1 MPCAAIRATGL
12 CLIDGARLVSLESAL
27 WEATRPAFRVRYIHD
42 PASMPRVP
50 LYASYGFATGP
61 TARAKLARIV
71 RKAPEVVVKVT
82 GRQRGGNHVKAHLD
96 YIGRKGKLGIETRDG
111 EVLISKDDIAERAAE
126 WSDTLQWRSRPTV
139 SSVSL
144 IFSMPAGND
153 PEKVLEA
160 VRALAHAEL
169 SDNHD
174 YGMALHTDTPRPH
187 VHLTVQAEGLDRTR
201 FNPGPVQL
209 NRFRERF
216 ARELRAR
223 GVAAEATPRRAR
235 GQGIAGSSMALIK
248 LRARLRGEGSRQ
260 ITKSDRRTNEQAI
273 SVARGQDQLPL
284 FIAAGSFRWREIR
297 RAYEQ
302 AAVAL
307 DATGQSDDRAL
318 ASDVR
323 AFLEKRQSMNS
334 TPQVFAHQYARQL
347 GAEQNR
353 AALPVD
359 IKPPDHWQSGRGRS
373 R

>member
-1 MPCAAIRATGL
+1 M
-12 CLIDGARLVSLESAL
+12 SLESAL

-42 PASMPRVP
+42 PTSTPRVP

-96 YIGRKGKLGIETRDG
+96 YIGRKGEVDIETRDG
-111 EVLISKDDIAERAAE
+111 EILTSKDDVAERAAE

-144 IFSMPAGND
+144 IFSMPEGTD
-153 PEKVLEA
+153 PDKVLGA
-160 VRALAHAEL
+160 VRSLAHAEL

-174 YGMALHTDTPRPH
+174 YVLALHTDTPRPH

-201 FNPGPVQL
+201 FNPRPVQL

-235 GQGIAGSSMALIK
+235 GQGIAGSSMALVK
-248 LRARLRGEGSRQ
+248 LRARLRAEGSRQ

-273 SVARGQDQLPL
+273 AVARGQDQLPP
-284 FIAAGSFRWREIR
+284 FIAAGIFRWQEIR

-302 AAVAL
+302 TAAAL
-307 DATGQSDDRAL
+307 DATGQAHDREL

-323 AFLEKRQSMNS
+323 AFLDKHQGMNA
-334 TPQVFAHQYARQL
+334 TPEVFAAHHANRL
-347 GAEQNR
+347 DRPLTSRTAEPLQE
-353 AALPVD
+353 PS
-359 IKPPDHWQSGRGRS
+359 SGKDRS

>member
-1 MPCAAIRATGL
+1 M
-12 CLIDGARLVSLESAL
+12 SLESAL

-42 PASMPRVP
+42 PNGQQRIP
-50 LYASYGFATGP
+50 LYASYGVATGP

-82 GRQRGGNHVKAHLD
+82 GRQRGGSHVKAHLD
-96 YIGRKGKLGIETRDG
+96 YIGRKGALGIETRDG
-111 EVLISKDDIAERAAE
+111 ETLTSKDDIAERAAE

-144 IFSMPAGND
+144 IFSMPAGTD
-153 PEKVLEA
+153 PDKVLGA

-174 YGMALHTDTPRPH
+174 YVLALHTDTPRPH

-201 FNPGPVQL
+201 FNPRPVQL

-235 GQGIAGSSMALIK
+235 GQGIAGSSMALVK
-248 LRARLRGEGSRQ
+248 LRARLRAEGSRQ
-260 ITKSDRRTNEQAI
+260 MTNADRRTNEQAI
-273 SVARGQDQLPL
+273 AVARGQDQLPP
-284 FIAAGSFRWREIR
+284 FIAAGSFRWQEIR

-302 AAVAL
+302 TADAL
-307 DATGQSDDRAL
+307 DATGQADDREL

-323 AFLEKRQSMNS
+323 TFLEKHRSMNA
-334 TPQVFAHQYARQL
+334 TPEVFAAHHAKHL
-347 GAEQNR
+347 NR
-353 AALPVD
+353 TASPMDL
-359 IKPPDHWQSGRGRS
+359 KPPNRSSPSKGRMR
-373 R
+373 

>member
-1 MPCAAIRATGL
+1 MG
-12 CLIDGARLVSLESAL
+12 LESAL

-42 PASMPRVP
+42 PTNPPRVP

-82 GRQRGGNHVKAHLD
+82 GRQRGGSHVKAHLD
-96 YIGRKGKLGIETRDG
+96 YIGRKGDVEIETRDG
-111 EVLISKDDIAERAAE
+111 EILTSKEDIAERAAE
-126 WSDTLQWRSRPTV
+126 WSDTLHWRSRPTV

-144 IFSMPAGND
+144 IFSMPEGTD
-153 PEKVLEA
+153 PDKVLGA

-174 YGMALHTDTPRPH
+174 YVLTLHTDTPRPH

-201 FNPGPVQL
+201 FNPRPVQL

-235 GQGIAGSSMALIK
+235 GRGIAGSSMALVK
-248 LRARLRGEGSRQ
+248 LRARLRTEGSRL
-260 ITKSDRRTNEQAI
+260 ISDADRRTNEQAI
-273 SVARGQDQLPL
+273 AVARGQATLPA
-284 FIAAGSFRWREIR
+284 FIARGTERWQKIR
-297 RAYEQ
+297 VAYSRA
-302 AAVAL
+302 AAAL
-307 DATGQSDDRAL
+307 DVTGIAEDREL

-323 AFLEKRQSMNS
+323 GFLDKHQGMNA
-334 TPQVFAHQYARQL
+334 TPEVFAARHAQIL
-347 GAEQNR
+347 GKKRNSPDPQAPK
-353 AALPVD
+353 LP
-359 IKPPDHWQSGRGRS
+359 PPDRGRS

>member
-1 MPCAAIRATGL
+1 MG
-12 CLIDGARLVSLESAL
+12 LESAL

-42 PASMPRVP
+42 PTSTPRVP

-82 GRQRGGNHVKAHLD
+82 GRQRGGGHVKAHLD
-96 YIGRKGKLGIETRDG
+96 YIGRKGGVEIETRDG
-111 EVLISKDDIAERAAE
+111 EILTAKEDIAERAAE
-126 WSDTLQWRSRPTV
+126 WSDTLNWRSRPTV

-144 IFSMPAGND
+144 IFSMPEGTD
-153 PEKVLEA
+153 PGKVLGA

-174 YGMALHTDTPRPH
+174 YVLALHTDTPRPH

-201 FNPGPVQL
+201 FNPRPVQL

-235 GQGIAGSSMALIK
+235 GRGIAGSSMALVK
-248 LRARLRGEGSRQ
+248 LRARLRTEGSRQ
-260 ITKSDRRTNEQAI
+260 ISDADRRTNEQAVA
-273 SVARGQDQLPL
+273 VARGQATLPA
-284 FIAAGSFRWREIR
+284 FVARGTERWQEIR
-297 RAYEQ
+297 TAYSQ

-307 DATGQSDDRAL
+307 DATGAVEDREL

-323 AFLEKRQSMNS
+323 SFLAKHQRMNA
-334 TPQVFAHQYARQL
+334 TPEVFAARHAQNL
-347 GAEQNR
+347 GVRPNNPEPQAPEPTPR
-353 AALPVD
+353 D
-359 IKPPDHWQSGRGRS
+359 RGQSR
-373 R
+373 

>member
-1 MPCAAIRATGL
+1 MMG
-12 CLIDGARLVSLESAL
+12 LESAL

-42 PASMPRVP
+42 PTSTPRVP

-82 GRQRGGNHVKAHLD
+82 GRQRGGKHVKAHLD
-96 YIGRKGKLGIETRDG
+96 YIGRKGGIEIETRDG
-111 EVLISKDDIAERAAE
+111 EILTSKEDIAERAAE

-144 IFSMPAGND
+144 IFSMPEGTD
-153 PEKVLEA
+153 PDKVLGA

-174 YGMALHTDTPRPH
+174 YVLALHTDTPRPH

-201 FNPGPVQL
+201 FNPRPVQL

-235 GQGIAGSSMALIK
+235 GQGIAGSSMALVK
-248 LRARLRGEGSRQ
+248 LRARLRTEGSRQ
-260 ITKSDRRTNEQAI
+260 ITQSDRRTNEQAI
-273 SVARGQDQLPL
+273 AMARGQDQLPP
-284 FIAAGSFRWREIR
+284 FIAAGTFRWQEIR

-302 AAVAL
+302 TASAL
-307 DATGQSDDRAL
+307 DATGQADDREL

-323 AFLEKRQSMNS
+323 AFLDKHQGMNA
-334 TPQVFAHQYARQL
+334 TPEVFAAHYTRL
-347 GAEQNR
+347 LDRGGRSHEGSLEPR
-353 AALPVD
+353 
-359 IKPPDHWQSGRGRS
+359 PPDKGRGR
-373 R
+373 

>member
-1 MPCAAIRATGL
+1 MG
-12 CLIDGARLVSLESAL
+12 LESAL

-42 PASMPRVP
+42 PTNTPRVP

-82 GRQRGGNHVKAHLD
+82 GRQRGGGHVKAHLD
-96 YIGRKGKLGIETRDG
+96 YIGRKGDVEIETRDG
-111 EVLISKDDIAERAAE
+111 EILTAKEDIAERAAE

-139 SSVSL
+139 SAVSL
-144 IFSMPAGND
+144 IFSMPEGTD
-153 PEKVLEA
+153 PEKVLGA

-174 YGMALHTDTPRPH
+174 YVLALHTDTPRPH

-201 FNPGPVQL
+201 FNPRPVQL

-235 GQGIAGSSMALIK
+235 GQGIAGSSMALVK
-248 LRARLRGEGSRQ
+248 LRARLRTEGSRQ
-260 ITKSDRRTNEQAI
+260 ITQSDRRTNEQAI
-273 SVARGQDQLPL
+273 AVARGEDQLPP
-284 FIAAGSFRWREIR
+284 FVAAGTVRWREIR

-302 AAVAL
+302 TADAL
-307 DATGQSDDRAL
+307 DATGAVEDREL

-323 AFLEKRQSMNS
+323 GFLDKHQGMNS
-334 TPQVFAHQYARQL
+334 TPEIFAARHAQNL
-347 GAEQNR
+347 GTKPKNPEAQ
-353 AALPVD
+353 APD
-359 IKPPDHWQSGRGRS
+359 PPPPDRGRS

>member
-1 MPCAAIRATGL
+1 MG
-12 CLIDGARLVSLESAL
+12 LESAL

-42 PASMPRVP
+42 PNGPPHIP

-82 GRQRGGNHVKAHLD
+82 GRQRGGTHVKAHLD
-96 YIGRKGKLGIETRDG
+96 YIGRKGALGIETRDS
-111 EVLISKDDIAERAAE
+111 EILTSKADIAERAAE

-144 IFSMPAGND
+144 IFSMPEGTD
-153 PEKVLEA
+153 PDKVLGA

-174 YGMALHTDTPRPH
+174 YVLALHTDTPRPH
-187 VHLTVQAEGLDRTR
+187 VHLTVQAEGLDRVR
-201 FNPGPVQL
+201 FNPRPVQL

-235 GQGIAGSSMALIK
+235 GQGIAGSSMALVK
-248 LRARLRGEGSRQ
+248 LRARLRVEGSHR
-260 ITKSDRRTNEQAI
+260 ITNADRRTNEQAI
-273 SVARGQDQLPL
+273 AVARGQGQLPP
-284 FIAAGSFRWREIR
+284 FIAAGTFRWQEIR

-302 AAVAL
+302 TAAAL
-307 DATGQSDDRAL
+307 DATGQADDREL
-318 ASDVR
+318 SRDVR
-323 AFLEKRQSMNS
+323 AFLAKHQGMNA
-334 TPQVFAHQYARQL
+334 TPKVFAAHHARRL
-347 GAEQNR
+347 DRVGRSHEGPAE
-353 AALPVD
+353 P
-359 IKPPDHWQSGRGRS
+359 KPPDKGRGR
-373 R
+373 

>member
-1 MPCAAIRATGL
+1 MG
-12 CLIDGARLVSLESAL
+12 LESAL

-42 PASMPRVP
+42 PTSTPRVP

-96 YIGRKGKLGIETRDG
+96 YIGRKGELEIETRDG
-111 EVLISKDDIAERAAE
+111 EILTSKDDIAERAAE

-144 IFSMPAGND
+144 IFSMPEGTD
-153 PEKVLEA
+153 PDRVLGA

-174 YGMALHTDTPRPH
+174 YVLALHTDTPRPH
-187 VHLTVQAEGLDRTR
+187 VHLTVQAEGLDRKR
-201 FNPGPVQL
+201 FNPRPVQL

-235 GQGIAGSSMALIK
+235 GQGIAGSSMALVK
-248 LRARLRGEGSRQ
+248 LRARLRSKGSRQ
-260 ITKSDRRTNEQAI
+260 ITQSDRRTNEQAAA
-273 SVARGQDQLPL
+273 VARGEEQLPP
-284 FIAAGSFRWREIR
+284 FIAAGTVRWQEIR

-302 AAVAL
+302 TAAAL
-307 DATGQSDDRAL
+307 HATGQEDDLEL
-318 ASDVR
+318 AKDVR
-323 AFLEKRQSMNS
+323 TFLDKHQGINA
-334 TPQVFAHQYARQL
+334 TPEMFAAHYAKQM
-347 GAEQNR
+347 NR
-353 AALPVD
+353 AVTKTE
-359 IKPPDHWQSGRGRS
+359 IEPPPHPRPSNGRS